1 MSRRTRR
8 PIPLIERGIVNDS
21 HILPDVLSEGLK
33 VVFCGTAAG
42 ARSAQVGAY
51 YAGRGNKFW
60 RTIFEIGL
68 MPRLL
73 EPGEFPLLPEYGIGL
88 TDIAKTYSG
97 ADSGLRRT
105 HFDAEGL
112 RLKIEK
118 FAPTVLAFNGKRAA
132 RSFYETDVP
141 FGQQAEKLAVFTT
154 VFVLPSTSGAASG
167 FWDITY
173 WRQLAEFLRS

>member
-1 MSRRTRR
+1 M
-8 PIPLIERGIVNDS
+8 VDAQV
-21 HILPDVLSEGLK
+21 LPDVLAGGLK

-42 ARSAQVGAY
+42 AQSAAAGAY

-60 RTIFEIGL
+60 KTLFQIGL
-68 MPRLL
+68 TPRLL
-73 EPGEFPLLPEYGIGL
+73 EPGEFRLLPQYGIGL

-112 RLKIEK
+112 RLKIENA
-118 FAPTVLAFNGKRAA
+118 APTVFAFNGKKAA

-141 FGQQAEKLAVFTT
+141 YGQQGEKFAVFTT
-154 VFVLPSTSGAASG
+154 IFVLPSTSGAANG
-167 FWDITY
+167 FWDIHY
-173 WRQLAEFLRS
+173 WQELADFLKEP